1 MRRRKGRSQAP
12 KTGSPLLCSGGGGT
26 SSCKRNGG
34 NKPPSPTL
42 PHLLLLL
49 SALRTSVAPRSCAVN
64 TSSVSTYYVPGTSNR
79 KQSPLPWGASGDP
92 GLSSD
97 TGIMLFSTPQVC
109 CVSEAEERGGG
120 RLTTASK
127 INKRLISPNTCCERC
142 VMLPETKNKQPEI
155 SVGSCKL
162 FFSPAPWAPICH
174 SAFCSPLLIFNNF
187 LTTAR
192 STLTGCYCGAIQ
204 EGHSP

>member
-120 RLTTASK
+120 QADNSFQNQEADFSQHMLRTLCYASRNEEQTT
-127 INKRLISPNTCCERC
+127 
-142 VMLPETKNKQPEI
+142 
-155 SVGSCKL
+155 
-162 FFSPAPWAPICH
+162 
-174 SAFCSPLLIFNNF
+174 
-187 LTTAR
+187 
-192 STLTGCYCGAIQ
+192 
-204 EGHSP
+204 

>member
-109 CVSEAEERGGG
+109 CVSESEVCGGG
-120 RLTTASK
+120 LHCPGGGGQADNSCQHQEADFSQHMLRTLCYASRNEEQTT
-127 INKRLISPNTCCERC
+127 
-142 VMLPETKNKQPEI
+142 
-155 SVGSCKL
+155 
-162 FFSPAPWAPICH
+162 
-174 SAFCSPLLIFNNF
+174 
-187 LTTAR
+187 
-192 STLTGCYCGAIQ
+192 
-204 EGHSP
+204 

>member
-1 MRRRKGRSQAP
+1 MRRRKGRSHAP

-109 CVSEAEERGGG
+109 CVSEAEEGGG
-120 RLTTASK
+120 QADNSFQNQQEADFSQHMLRTLCYASRNEEQTT
-127 INKRLISPNTCCERC
+127 
-142 VMLPETKNKQPEI
+142 
-155 SVGSCKL
+155 
-162 FFSPAPWAPICH
+162 
-174 SAFCSPLLIFNNF
+174 
-187 LTTAR
+187 
-192 STLTGCYCGAIQ
+192 
-204 EGHSP
+204 